1 MPKKS
6 KIPDKPSSDNVTRDK
21 IDKHLSDRDDTIS
34 EQDMKNINTD
44 QRQPDRNKKAENNNE
59 EPKKEMPSAWDIVD
73 EKE

>member
-6 KIPDKPSSDNVTRDK
+6 KIHDRPADHVTRNK
-21 IDKHLSDRDDTIS
+21 INKHLSDKDDTIS

-44 QRQPDRNKKAENNNE
+44 QLPPERNKKAGNNNE
-59 EPKKEMPSAWDIVD
+59 EPKKEMPSTWDIVD